1 MGRSL
6 VVLALALASCDSA
19 ARDASRAAPPVPAG
33 ATAAA
38 ATTTNCTFPRL
49 DFSTVERL
57 SADERAAFTANFRA
71 AFDRA
76 CAEGL
81 FAKRPLVDPRSYDRS
96 LLYVMDA
103 PADDTLLIYF
113 GPSAAPPAM
122 MASIPFGSPVRQPTV
137 DELHEAIYCE
147 VRGATRDEQVRQL
160 RCEITRPSL

>member
-1 MGRSL
+1 MTDMGKSL
-6 VVLALALASCDSA
+6 VVLALALAFFDSTARAELPA
-19 ARDASRAAPPVPAG
+19 AAKDS
-33 ATAAA
+33 ATAAKA
-38 ATTTNCTFPRL
+38 NCAFPRL

-57 SADERAAFTANFRA
+57 SADQRAAFTANFRA

-81 FAKRPLVDPRSYDRS
+81 FAERPLVDPRSYDRS

-122 MASIPFGSPVRQPTV
+122 MASVPFGSPVRQPTV

-160 RCEITRPSL
+160 RCEITRPSQ